1 VRTCVNPLKED
12 TRIGIRNT
20 PTISTIA
27 IRDLNVDGTVAVYGP
42 PHHSPSLHQPIA
54 NLPPVTDARRVRAL
68 LTGIGLVILALT
80 ALIMYVRSIEPIEVV
95 GTMLFIPVFLG
106 LMFWGFPGGVLLGIA
121 AAIGYAVL
129 RLPAMDAIGT
139 GRYVGLVLGRGA
151 GYLAFGG
158 IGGWAV
164 SQLRAS
170 MEKLD
175 LYDQIDDATGM
186 LNIRAI
192 LQAIDMEQSRSQRY
206 RTLFSVATVEI
217 PSAVFERFGRRRR
230 TTILKELGR
239 NVSDGT
245 RGADRCGHG
254 IDSDTHLLMIVL
266 PETGKEGARVFTGTL
281 VRRLNEWMNDR
292 GIDRTGLAGAS
303 VTFPEDDLEP
313 LKRRLESLEG

>member
-1 VRTCVNPLKED
+1 VSPLSDD
-12 TRIGIRNT
+12 TSIGMRKI

-27 IRDLNVDGTVAVYGP
+27 IRDLNVDGTEAVYDP
-42 PHHSPSLHQPIA
+42 AHHSPSVPHPVA

-80 ALIMYVRSIEPIEVV
+80 ALIMYVRSVEPVEVI

-139 GRYVGLVLGRGA
+139 GRYVGLALGRGA

-186 LNIRAI
+186 LNVRAI

-206 RTLFSVATVEI
+206 RTLFSVASVDFPLAALE
-217 PSAVFERFGRRRR
+217 AFGRRKRAAL
-230 TTILKELGR
+230 LKELGR
-239 NVSDGT
+239 NVSDGI
-245 RGADRCGHG
+245 RGADRAGHG
-254 IDSDTHLLMIVL
+254 VESDRHLLMVVL
-266 PETGKEGARVFTGTL
+266 PETGKEGARVFSGTL
-281 VRRLNEWMNDR
+281 VGKLEEWMRNR
-292 GIDRTGLAGAS
+292 GIGRTDLAS
-303 VTFPEDDLEP
+303 SHVTFPEDDLER
-313 LKRRLESLEG
+313 LKTRLRAIEN